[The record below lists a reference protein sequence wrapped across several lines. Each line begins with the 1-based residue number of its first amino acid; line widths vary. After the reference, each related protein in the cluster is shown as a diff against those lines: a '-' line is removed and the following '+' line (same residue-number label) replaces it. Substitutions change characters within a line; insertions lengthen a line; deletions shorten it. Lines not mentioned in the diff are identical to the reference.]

1 MSNGNDLGNRGRFAL
16 ATIFVLSTA
25 GAGGF
30 YWGLQHGQNCL
41 NALDTER
48 STFGTRQGVSE
59 LVRAECR
66 GFNIR

>member
-1 MSNGNDLGNRGRFAL
+1 MSNENDTGNRGRFAL

-41 NALDTER
+41 DALDADR
-48 STFGTRQGVSE
+48 NTFGIRASASE